1 MAGAT
6 ETEGLGVA
14 CGAAVVTDGAGV
26 GVGVVSNAL
35 PWGGGF
41 RPHHE

>member
-1 MAGAT
+1 VAGAT

-14 CGAAVVTDGAGV
+14 PVAVVTDGAGV

-35 PWGGGF
+35 PCGGGF